1 MIRRFALLF
10 LLPLAGFAASEPA
23 LFSRSQLKYGL
34 ERDDY
39 LGRWVDRPL
48 FVDPSIGPRPAGTS
62 IHPESYRRMRE
73 TARQYGLD
81 GFAFFP
87 EVRRTQEIYDLTDK
101 DSGFLLLS
109 EFGSRGTDTEK
120 AAIAKIA
127 LEHPSS
133 FRLDGKVVFTS
144 YGADRLSP
152 ARWQTSLQKIRQ
164 QHGDHFLFLP
174 AVNQLGGQSL
184 AYWMER
190 FDADALTPENWE
202 AVKATLREWLRAT
215 DGLYFASTAGLKKKR
230 LFHAEFYRDFVIRA
244 MRETLAEPE
253 FKGKYLGLS
262 ANIGHENST
271 RFGYTQSS
279 DGTRTLRH
287 SLEAA
292 LAAKPQLINIP
303 EWDEQNENTSL
314 RPTVYNGR
322 SSQRILRHYA
332 AQRDNQL
339 AEPLAGDDVSLPN
352 LILSYRKVL
361 TLGEALEV
369 ELLNVPDAA
378 AEGSYHV
385 KVRLLD
391 PKGVEVAASPE
402 YTFEARQLKEERFTL
417 PSERFPGHEVLEPVV
432 EITRNGAEPQHFAQG
447 WHPIVLRPTWNWDY
461 KWVKQPLRDVLLP
474 SRARF
479 TLSPPGANGLRT
491 AQVEFEAGEPLAYLE
506 LLDNDDVVYSH
517 AAAPAE
523 LWRETPGQV
532 VIALSWQAA
541 KTQTLPGRI
550 ALRNAPNARWRLP
563 EEARDALTDGAIS
576 TGALRT
582 NTWPRQ
588 ALVALSR
595 EEAREAVFEIDI
607 PGVYQGALPV
617 ARILEENIHGLPG
630 NGGLNMVFSRYLR
643 QPALPSPL
651 GVRQVAFE
659 AEVLPDLPRSV
670 LLLQAIGQSGRIYRS
685 KAIVASND
693 DAERGVVVFSDTE
706 RRPVTLAEAA
716 APTIRYPFE
725 PTRGSILH
733 TPAGRPFWGILG
745 GFSNQATGRG
755 GGESRDG
762 TPFIKSGDYPESAPH
777 TAPKWVSLPEG
788 GHALEFDGQGTFV
801 TLPQGVIPRR
811 AGFTV
816 RMEVYPEA
824 EKGRQVLLANASYY
838 PGSLVLYLENG
849 VPKARFAGEA
859 GAARGL
865 SAGAP
870 LKPEQWSV
878 LEVVCDQSHLWFIIN
893 GEASQKFPIPGPGL
907 YDTPTVL
914 GGFGTEWFRGKIR
927 ALEVR
932 HQPML

>member
-1 MIRRFALLF
+1 MIRRFAPFF
-10 LLPLAGFAASEPA
+10 LLPLVGLAASEPA

-34 ERDDY
+34 ERNDY
-39 LGRWVDRPL
+39 LSRWVDRPL

-101 DSGFLLLS
+101 DAGFLLLS
-109 EFGSRGTDTEK
+109 EFGSRGTDAERVS
-120 AAIAKIA
+120 IARMA

-133 FRLDGKVVFTS
+133 FRLGGKVVFTS

-152 ARWQTSLQKIRQ
+152 AQWQATFAKIRQ
-164 QHGDHFLFLP
+164 QLGDHFLFLP
-174 AVNQLGGQSL
+174 AINRLGGETL
-184 AYWMER
+184 PYWMER
-190 FDADALTPENWE
+190 FDAGTLTAEDHA
-202 AVKATLREWLRAT
+202 AVKATLRKWLRAT

-230 LFHAEFYRDFVIRA
+230 LFHTTFYRDFVIRA

-253 FKGKYLGLS
+253 FEGKYFGLS

-292 LAAKPQLINIP
+292 LEARPHLVNIP

-332 AQRDNQL
+332 AQRDAKL
-339 AEPLAGDDVSLPN
+339 AEPLPGDDLSLPN
-352 LILSYRKVL
+352 TVVSYRKVL

-369 ELLNVPDAA
+369 EILNVPDAA
-378 AEGSYHV
+378 AQGSYRA

-391 PKGVEVAASPE
+391 LQGQEVAASPD
-402 YTFEARQLKEERFTL
+402 YLFDARELKEERFTV
-417 PSERFPGHEVLEPVV
+417 PSEAFSSHEVLVPVL
-432 EITRNGAEPQHFAQG
+432 EIARDEAEPQRFTKG
-447 WHPIVLRPTWNWDY
+447 WHPVVLRPTWNWDY
-461 KWVKQPLRDVLLP
+461 KWVKQPLRDLIAPV
-474 SRARF
+474 RADF
-479 TLSPPGANGLRT
+479 ALSAPGAGGLRT
-491 AQVEFEAGEPLAYLE
+491 ARVEWEAEEPLAYLE
-506 LLDNDDVVYSH
+506 VLDNDDVVYSH
-517 AAAPAE
+517 AASPNDV
-523 LWRETPGQV
+523 WRETPEQV
-532 VIALSWQAA
+532 VIAFSWQAA
-541 KTQTLPGRI
+541 KTQKLAGRV
-550 ALRNAPNARWRLP
+550 ALRNAPSARWRLP
-563 EEARDALTDGAIS
+563 EEASDALTNGALS
-576 TGALRT
+576 MEALRT
-582 NTWPRQ
+582 NTWARQ

-595 EEAREAVFEIDI
+595 EEAREAVFEVDI
-607 PGVYQGALPV
+607 PGVYQGSLPV
-617 ARILEENIHGLPG
+617 ARILEESIHGLPG
-630 NGGLNMVFSRYLR
+630 EGGLNLVFSRYVR
-643 QPALPSPL
+643 QPALPNPL
-651 GVRQVAFE
+651 GVKQATFE
-659 AEVLPDLPRSV
+659 VPVLPDLPRSV
-670 LLLQAIGQSGRIYRS
+670 LLLQAIGQSGRTYRS
-685 KAIVASND
+685 QPIPTAS
-693 DAERGVVVFSDTE
+693 AEAGEGAVVYSDTE
-706 RRPVTLAEAA
+706 RRPVPAPGAV
-716 APTIRYPFE
+716 APTIRYEFE

-733 TPAGRPFWGILG
+733 TPAGRPFWGIFG

-762 TPFIKSGDYPESAPH
+762 TPFIKSGDYPESAPR
-777 TAPKWVSLPEG
+777 TAPEWVSLPEG
-788 GHALEFDGQGTFV
+788 GHALAFDGQGTFV
-801 TLPQGVIPRR
+801 TLPQGVVPRR
-811 AGFTV
+811 AGYTV
-816 RMEVYPEA
+816 RMEILPEA
-824 EKGRQVLLANASYY
+824 AKGRQVVLANASYY

-865 SAGAP
+865 SAGAA
-870 LKPEQWSV
+870 LETGQWSV
-878 LEVVCDQSHLWFIIN
+878 LEVVCDQRHLWFVIN
-893 GEASQKFPIPGPGL
+893 GKPSQKFPIPGPGL

-932 HQPML
+932 HQPTP